1 MERARARVA
10 QIIPERAQHTH
21 TCLFGPRAFYN
32 CDFALPTPPTRCS
45 ASPSSIFQSLYIYS
59 SSFFSLLLPSFR
71 APNLYFCFLLLL
83 LLPPSL
89 VVVVISPV
97 LKIYVY
103 IYSLSVLFFFETRGG
118 EINSNEMT
126 ISNQ

>member
-1 MERARARVA
+1 MVAHVDEWSARARVS
-10 QIIPERAQHTH
+10 PRLFRRERNTHTH
-21 TCLFGPRAFYN
+21 VFLGSARSIIVT
-32 CDFALPTPPTRCS
+32 LPSQHPPTRCS
-45 ASPSSIFQSLYIYS
+45 ASPSTIFQSLYIYS

-83 LLPPSL
+83 LPPSL

-103 IYSLSVLFFFETRGG
+103 IYSLSVSFLRLLAEKSIQMR
-118 EINSNEMT
+118 
-126 ISNQ
+126 